1 MNRRLFYRLSALA
14 VVLLFAAWWFTSAVA
29 LATRWF
35 DLGFLLLP
43 VLVGVIGIGMFF
55 YGWREIVSGPII
67 AGMVLLGIS
76 GILIWQLG
84 TYQGLQ
90 WGSGWLLLPGLAGAG
105 ILIENLLG
113 PGWRFSN
120 RLALGLLAASA
131 ILVLASGLL
140 PLHQFK
146 DLIQPQL
153 AKLGDIE
160 NNWRLSRLDLKGL
173 IPFKTFLFLDWR

>member
-29 LATRWF
+29 LATRRF

-43 VLVGVIGIGMFF
+43 VLAGVVGIGMFY
-55 YGWREIVSGPII
+55 YGWRETISGPII
-67 AGMVLLGIS
+67 AGLVLLGIS
-76 GILIWQLG
+76 GILVWQLG
-84 TYQGLQ
+84 TYRELK
-90 WGSGWLLLPGLAGAG
+90 WWSGWMLLPGLAGAG

-131 ILVLASGLL
+131 ILVLVSGVL
-140 PLHQFK
+140 PLQQFT

-153 AKLGDIE
+153 EKLGSIE
-160 NNWRLSRLDLKGL
+160 VKWRLSRLDLKGL
-173 IPFKTFLFLDWR
+173 IPFKTFLFLNWR